1 MTGAVRRLSAIYG
14 RRVRDRVYEKR
25 LQLAWA
31 RGIET
36 TDGRVLDRPALL
48 EALGGFAQACGRGYD
63 TFKSIEQELAIVESL
78 QRHHVVAVMPTGSGK
93 SLIYQLPAFVEP
105 RTLTL
110 VVSPLKALI
119 NEQAEVPGAVGL
131 TSETLDREEVWAD
144 LRSGF
149 KHILL
154 VSPEM
159 LAGTFRQRLADHLAE
174 GHFRMGRFVVD
185 EVHCL
190 SDWGHDFR
198 PHYWWVA
205 HHLRALERL
214 AARGRKALPIPRI
227 LLTATA
233 DERVM
238 SDVRRHFPEFADVE
252 PIRAPMDRPEIV
264 MSALPVA
271 TKSERLRALDRFLA
285 RQKKRELPPGVA
297 RRGVVYCLEANS
309 REEDAAALSARGHD
323 RLDVG
328 DVCDHLKRLR
338 YRAVHPFSTRQLN
351 QSERAHA
358 LHEFGTATESKGTLT
373 IVVATS
379 AFGMGLDHQ
388 AVPFVV
394 HLYPRPTL
402 LEYVQQVGR
411 VGRNMPSGGWAE
423 SLSLYRDDD
432 WSYVRRFASAP
443 AEDGLLNAFT
453 IPVHGWMYVWEQSG
467 YTMSLRG
474 PGGRRTKFT
483 RLLTKLQE
491 LGVVAEQSER
501 VRVPDCA
508 VRFAVN
514 RRSLARDDVWR
525 QLQLFKDA
533 GHIAKK
539 ASKVVRY
546 LRVAAASSPGRFVSL
561 ATTLHDDD
569 RAGSVLQR
577 LNRWVDAGY
586 LVFDPRRVAGD
597 VIRLDV
603 AKGGERLTTRMI
615 QDVVNEALEW
625 REHRLASM
633 RAVKRVLAASGPA
646 RRRKRILA
654 AFDDTR
660 SAGRW
665 TAPADL
671 PDWLRK

>member
-1 MTGAVRRLSAIYG
+1 MYEERLQRAWRLGIQTSDGRRL
-14 RRVRDRVYEKR
+14 DRE
-25 LQLAWA
+25 
-31 RGIET
+31 
-36 TDGRVLDRPALL
+36 ALL
-48 EALGGFAQACGRGYD
+48 RELVSFGEACDQQFEG
-63 TFKSIEQELAIVESL
+63 FKSTEQELAIVESL
-78 QRHHVVAVMPTGSGK
+78 QGRNVLAVMPTGSGK
-93 SLIYQLPAFVEP
+93 SLIYQLPAAVES

-119 NEQAEVPGAVGL
+119 NEHARIPGAVGL
-131 TSETLDREEVWAD
+131 TSETVDRSEVWAD
-144 LRSGF
+144 LQSGL

-154 VSPEM
+154 LSPEM
-159 LAGTFRQRLADHLAE
+159 LAGSCRHRLAEHLEA
-174 GHFRMGRFVVD
+174 GHFRLGRFVID

-205 HHLRALERL
+205 HHLRALEQQ
-214 AARGRKALPIPRI
+214 AAGRRKNAAIPRI

-233 DERVM
+233 DERVLA
-238 SDVRRHFPEFADVE
+238 DICRHFQELDGVE

-264 MSALPVA
+264 MSALPVR
-271 TKSERLRALDRFLA
+271 TKSQRLKLLDRFLS
-285 RQKKRELPPGVA
+285 RQKKRELPSGVA

-309 REEDAAALSARGHD
+309 REEDAAAMSARGHD

-328 DVCDHLKRLR
+328 DVCDHLKRLG
-338 YRAVHPFSTRQLN
+338 YRAVHPFSSRQLN
-351 QSERAHA
+351 PSERAHA
-358 LHEFGTATESKGTLT
+358 LHEFETATESKGTLT

-379 AFGMGLDHQ
+379 AFGMGLDYP

-411 VGRNMPSGGWAE
+411 VGRNMPDGGWAE
-423 SLSLYRDDD
+423 ALSLYRDDD
-432 WSYVRRFASAP
+432 WTYVRRFASAP

-474 PGGRRTKFT
+474 PGGRRTKFN
-483 RLLTKLQE
+483 RLLGKLQE
-491 LGVVAEQSER
+491 LGVVAEEHER
-501 VRVPDCA
+501 VRVPEGA

-514 RRSLARDDVWR
+514 RRRLALDDVWR

-539 ASKVVRY
+539 ALKVVRY
-546 LRVAAASSPGRFVSL
+546 LRVAAASSPRRFVSL

-569 RAGSVLQR
+569 RSGSVLQR

-586 LVFDPRRVAGD
+586 LVFDNRRLAGD

-615 QDVVNEALEW
+615 QDVVNEARQW

-633 RAVKRVLAASGPA
+633 RAVRRVMAASGPA
-646 RRRKRILA
+646 QRRKRILA
-654 AFDDTR
+654 AFDDAP
-660 SAGRW
+660 SASRW
-665 TAPADL
+665 TPPADL
-671 PDWLRK
+671 PAWLKK

>member
-1 MTGAVRRLSAIYG
+1 MTERGWTLDEPSGLDRSGDVYEERLQRAWRLGIQTSDGRRL
-14 RRVRDRVYEKR
+14 DRE
-25 LQLAWA
+25 
-31 RGIET
+31 
-36 TDGRVLDRPALL
+36 ALL
-48 EALGGFAQACGRGYD
+48 RELVSFGEACDQQFEG
-63 TFKSIEQELAIVESL
+63 FKSTEQELAIVESL
-78 QRHHVVAVMPTGSGK
+78 QRRHVLAVMPTGSGK
-93 SLIYQLPAFVEP
+93 SLIYQLPAVVEP

-119 NEQAEVPGAVGL
+119 NEHAAAPGAVGL
-131 TSETLDREEVWAD
+131 TSETVDRAEVWAD

-159 LAGTFRQRLADHLAE
+159 LAGNFRRRLAEHLEE
-174 GHFRMGRFVVD
+174 GHFQIGRFVVD

-214 AARGRKALPIPRI
+214 SARGRKALPIPRI

-238 SDVRRHFPEFADVE
+238 VDVRRHFPELADVE

-264 MSALPVA
+264 MSALPVR
-271 TKSERLRALDRFLA
+271 TKSERLKALDRFLA
-285 RQKKRELPPGVA
+285 RQEKRELPPGVV

-309 REEDAAALSARGHD
+309 REEDAAAMSARGHD

-338 YRAVHPFSTRQLN
+338 YRAVHPFSTRQLS

-358 LHEFGTATESKGTLT
+358 LHEFATATESRGTLT

-379 AFGMGLDHQ
+379 AFGMGLDHR

-423 SLSLYRDDD
+423 ALSLYREDD
-432 WSYVRRFASAP
+432 WAYVRRFASAP

-501 VRVPDCA
+501 VRVPDGA

-539 ASKVVRY
+539 ALKLVRY

-561 ATTLHDDD
+561 ATTLHEDD

-586 LVFDPRRVAGD
+586 LVLDPRRVAAD

-615 QDVVNEALEW
+615 QDVVSEAREW
-625 REHRLASM
+625 REHRLAST
-633 RAVKRVLAASGPA
+633 RAVKRVLAASGPSQ
-646 RRRKRILA
+646 RRKRILA
-654 AFDDTR
+654 AFGDTH
-660 SAGRW
+660 SAARW
-665 TAPADL
+665 TPPAGL
-671 PDWLRK
+671 PNWLKK